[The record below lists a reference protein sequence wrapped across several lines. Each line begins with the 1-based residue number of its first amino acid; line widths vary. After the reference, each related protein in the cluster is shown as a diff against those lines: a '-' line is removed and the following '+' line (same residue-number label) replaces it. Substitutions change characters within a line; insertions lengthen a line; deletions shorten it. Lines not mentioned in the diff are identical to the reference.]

1 MKISG
6 LRTRS
11 WFGAVLAFGL
21 LMSAGSRVLAAEP
34 FTIALPIKCE
44 VGSTCFIQNYVD
56 HDSSEKVRDFQCGSR
71 TYNGH
76 DGTDIRLPDMDIQ
89 KTGVAVLAAAAGRI
103 MHVRDGMDDVSVRVA
118 GKGSIAGKE
127 CGNGVL
133 IEHEQGWS
141 TQYCHMA
148 KGSLGVKPGDRVT
161 SGQPIGLVGLSG
173 DTEFPHV
180 HFTVR
185 RNGAVVDPFA
195 YEAPPDSCSGGHPI
209 WAAALSAQMQYR
221 PREILNF
228 GFSGMPPTMDLIET
242 GEIKRHAVKVDADAL
257 VAYVRALG
265 LQAGDTQ
272 AITIQGPDGNQFAE
286 YRAPALEGNKAQFF
300 ISSGRKLKAARW
312 RSGQYKAAYV
322 VTKDGIEVLRKTFE
336 VQIEK

>member
-1 MKISG
+1 MRTSG
-6 LRTRS
+6 LRKLS

-21 LMSAGSRVLAAEP
+21 LTSVEFRGRAAAP
-34 FTIALPIKCE
+34 FTIALPINCE

-56 HDSSEKVRDFQCGSR
+56 HDSSEKVSDFQCGGR

-89 KTGVAVLAAAAGRI
+89 KSGVAVLAAAAGRI
-103 MHVRDGMDDVSVRVA
+103 MNVRDGMDDVSVRVA

-127 CGNGVL
+127 CGNGIL

-148 KGSLGVKPGDRVT
+148 KGSLHVKPGDRVS

-180 HFTVR
+180 HLTVR
-185 RNGAVVDPFA
+185 HNGAVVDPFA

-209 WAAALSAQMQYR
+209 WTAALDAEMQYR
-221 PREILNF
+221 PREIINF
-228 GFSGMPPTMDLIET
+228 GFSDVPSTMELIET
-242 GEIKRHAVKVDADAL
+242 GEIKRHAVKADGDTL
-257 VAYVRALG
+257 VAYVRAIG

-272 AITIQGPDGNQFAE
+272 AITVQGPDGDPFAE

-312 RSGQYKAAYV
+312 PSGQYKAAYV
-322 VTKDGIEVLRKTFE
+322 VTKNGIEVLRKTFE
-336 VQIEK
+336 VQID